1 MKSVKRSRNDP
12 VVRLQDTV
20 RPLLLAPL
28 GAVVVFAAL
37 GLAPGRGLPGL
48 AFLIAM
54 VWGYSLAAA
63 SVLVLPVLIL
73 APRLRRPRLWVALPW
88 GGRRGGRV
96 RGSGDRDA
104 SPVRAVLDCRRRIRP
119 AVCRRFSE
127 DPDVHRI
134 YNTPALKCPE
144 LSSPSHLG
152 AVRYRAPPTAC
163 SRLEDRSRRQGVQSL
178 A

>member
-88 GGRRGGRV
+88 GAVAAVVSGAAVTGTPHLYVPFSIAGAASGLLFAVASARTRTST
-96 RGSGDRDA
+96 GS
-104 SPVRAVLDCRRRIRP
+104 
-119 AVCRRFSE
+119 
-127 DPDVHRI
+127 
-134 YNTPALKCPE
+134 T
-144 LSSPSHLG
+144 
-152 AVRYRAPPTAC
+152 T
-163 SRLEDRSRRQGVQSL
+163 RQL
-178 A
+178 